1 MCNCNGQ
8 KNSDR
13 RRRRVCLLLWCCSC
27 CYEKDKWIINAS
39 MKNFLKM
46 HFVFYVHCCHGKL
59 IHTIWKKK
67 CSVLYQKLKSMWFRV
82 FFSEINESVIVLFV
96 LVVRSQI
103 LKHRGYWWNSPGE
116 KFCIA
121 QAIYGQIKVCGFVP
135 CSNLTNHLLQ

>member
-13 RRRRVCLLLWCCSC
+13 RRRRVCLLLWCCC

-39 MKNFLKM
+39 MKKFLKM
-46 HFVFYVHCCHGKL
+46 HFLLCVLLSRKTDTHNM
-59 IHTIWKKK
+59 KK
-67 CSVLYQKLKSMWFRV
+67 SYIKSWSQCDLE
-82 FFSEINESVIVLFV
+82 FFFEIDESVVFV